1 MWIYKLKWERICTG
15 VSEVASGCI
24 YPKYENL
31 IECQERQHIDVIP
44 GTGDFNFAEKWK
56 YLEIESAWFPMVAKG
71 TNSGHLQQ
79 VLNTEVSCGPSTSE
93 LKKVRINTLEDVLS
107 SDLRSFISSDVAEDM
122 ILFTKQLFEQIRK
135 YFINDNQYRF
145 HTNIHRIQLL

>member
-1 MWIYKLKWERICTG
+1 MVSIRKLGNYQKYKASFNSWSVWIYKLKWERICTG

-44 GTGDFNFAEKWK
+44 GTGDFNFAEKSK

-71 TNSGHLQQ
+71 TNSGHL
-79 VLNTEVSCGPSTSE
+79 
-93 LKKVRINTLEDVLS
+93 
-107 SDLRSFISSDVAEDM
+107 
-122 ILFTKQLFEQIRK
+122 
-135 YFINDNQYRF
+135 
-145 HTNIHRIQLL
+145 

>member
-1 MWIYKLKWERICTG
+1 MEVPWNWKCV
-15 VSEVASGCI
+15 VSNGC
-24 YPKYENL
+24 
-31 IECQERQHIDVIP
+31 QR
-44 GTGDFNFAEKWK
+44 
-56 YLEIESAWFPMVAKG
+56 

-107 SDLRSFISSDVAEDM
+107 SDLRSFISSDVVEDM

-145 HTNIHRIQLL
+145 HTNIHRIQLLWFLQKQGLWNVKYKIIVFVRCLWSHACSECLC